1 MHDEM
6 AFDAT
11 EVANMKRLGYEM
23 PEGRMRTR
31 VEAFLSS
38 TVPLWKRAPE
48 VRQELLLLSTHR
60 GLLMSDAAVASA
72 A

>member
-1 MHDEM
+1 MDE
-6 AFDAT
+6 DALQ
-11 EVANMKRLGYEM
+11 VASMKQLGYEM

-31 VEAFLSS
+31 VEAFLSH
-38 TVPLWKRAPE
+38 TVPLWHRAPAS
-48 VRQELLLLSTHR
+48 RQELLLLSTHR